1 MKMDIV
7 RGLLKWREKM
17 DEKDVEHFVFLL
29 REIAKL
35 LDDISKKLDRIERNM
50 PIRPSIG
57 CGIG

>member
-1 MKMDIV
+1 
-7 RGLLKWREKM
+7 M